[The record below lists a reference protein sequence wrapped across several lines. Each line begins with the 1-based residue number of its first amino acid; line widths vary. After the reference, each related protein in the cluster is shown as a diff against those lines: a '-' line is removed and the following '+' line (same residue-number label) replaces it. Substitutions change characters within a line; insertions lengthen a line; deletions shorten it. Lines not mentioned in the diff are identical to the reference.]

1 MRFQMEL
8 EEVKEAVRK
17 MKEEK
22 KDAIV
27 TNAGLTKEA
36 SDWIQSQKMAVK
48 ERGNITVIAEKEEC
62 LPSDE
67 EFEKFE
73 EIRKLAKAI
82 SEFSIIPVD
91 ELLLLLIMEELFS

>member
-1 MRFQMEL
+1 MKFQMEL

-27 TNAGLTKEA
+27 TNEGLTKEA
-36 SDWIQSQKMAVK
+36 GDWIRSQKMTVK

-73 EIRKLAKAI
+73 EAIKLAKAI

-91 ELLLLLIMEELFS
+91 ELLLLLIMEALFS

>member
-27 TNAGLTKEA
+27 TDAGLTKEA
-36 SDWIQSQKMAVK
+36 SDWIRSQKMTVK
-48 ERGNITVIAEKEEC
+48 ERGNITVIAEKEEY
-62 LPSDE
+62 LSSDE
-67 EFEKFE
+67 ELEKFE
-73 EIRKLAKAI
+73 KMREIAGMI
-82 SEFSIIPVD
+82 SDSRMSILD
-91 ELLLLLIMEELFS
+91 ELAF